1 MRSYVASWIMV
12 GEIMTALTGCGW
24 KETANTSTTVSNY
37 NRLQRHPEMAAI
49 VNAGASQIE
58 YSPTD
63 AVKSTVDDFFSILG
77 DEALK
82 QPGRSGERRLLIE
95 QVIRNSVNC
104 EEAARRA
111 LGLSWEQLT
120 DTKRQEFVNLF
131 IQSLRDMFAN
141 RIDQY
146 HDARMLVL
154 SERRSGRFAEV
165 KTSLVGSKVDTSL
178 DFRVGRQSGHWL
190 IYDLVIDGASLVS
203 NYQAQFNKI
212 IRDDSYAGLIER
224 MKRRNLLAKV
234 FERTAPDIPLS
245 SMHTAPQ

>member
-1 MRSYVASWIMV
+1 MRSYVALWIMI
-12 GEIMTALTGCGW
+12 GGSMTALTGCGW
-24 KETANTSTTVSNY
+24 KETANTSTTVTNY
-37 NRLQRHPEMAAI
+37 NRLQRHQEMAAI

-111 LGLSWEQLT
+111 LGLPWEQLT

-131 IQSLRDMFAN
+131 IQSLRDMFEN

-203 NYQAQFNKI
+203 NYKARFSQI
-212 IRDDSYAGLIER
+212 IRNDSYPGLIEK
-224 MKRRNLLAKV
+224 MKQRNLPVKL
-234 FERTAPDIPLS
+234 FEKTTSTVALS
-245 SMHTAPQ
+245 SMQAPQ

>member
-1 MRSYVASWIMV
+1 MV
-12 GEIMTALTGCGW
+12 GGIMTALTGCGW

-111 LGLSWEQLT
+111 LGLPWEQLT
-120 DTKRQEFVNLF
+120 ETERQEFVSLF
-131 IQSLRDMFAN
+131 VQLLRDMFAN
-141 RIDQY
+141 KIDEY
-146 HDARMLVL
+146 HNARMLYH
-154 SERRSGRFAEV
+154 SERRNGGFAEV
-165 KTSLVGSKVDTSL
+165 RTSLVGSKVDTSV
-178 DFRVGRQSGHWL
+178 DFRLGSQSGEWR
-190 IYDLVIDGASLVS
+190 INDIVVDGASMVS
-203 NYQAQFNKI
+203 NYKAQFSQI
-212 IRDDSYAGLIER
+212 IRNDSYPGLIEK
-224 MKRRNLLAKV
+224 MKQRNLPVKL
-234 FERTAPDIPLS
+234 FEKTTSTVALS
-245 SMHTAPQ
+245 SMQAPQ